1 MPRLVRKSYFVEPA
15 VLRKL
20 TRAVGARSEA
30 EAIRLVARWYVES
43 EAVKAHLRRTAGS
56 LRPDEIDL
64 DGA

>member
-1 MPRLVRKSYFVEPA
+1 M
-15 VLRKL
+15 RKL

-30 EAIRLVARWYVES
+30 EAIRHVARWYVES
-43 EAVKAHLRRTAGS
+43 ESVKAHLRRTAGS